1 MGNPFA
7 ILNKPQVKDP
17 VCGMLVDPAKSAASF
32 SHQGAAYH
40 FCSLGCFARFRATP
54 DKYLHPEQAAAAP
67 AVKAREYTCP
77 MDPEVVSDKP
87 GACPKC
93 GMALEPSGITLEDEG
108 NPELDDM
115 VRRFRLAAM
124 FTLPVFFLAMAP
136 MLGFLEHAGAW
147 KTWAEFALSLP
158 VVLWAGRPLFER
170 GWQSLGNRSPNMFT
184 LIALGTAAAFLF
196 SVAAV
201 LIPGALPAEFRDAHG
216 SLPVYFEA
224 AAVIVTLVLLG
235 QVLEIR
241 TRARASGAM
250 KALLAFAP
258 KKARLVIGAKEADID
273 VELVRAGD
281 ELRVRPGEKVPVDGV
296 VMDGGS
302 AVDESLLTGESL
314 PVEKAP
320 GAKVTGGT
328 VNGPG
333 TFVMRAE
340 RVGAETTLEQIVRL
354 VSEAQRTRAP
364 IQRVADRVAG
374 FFVPAVVAV
383 SVLTFAAW
391 AVWGPEPRLVY
402 ALVNAVAVLI
412 IACPCALGLATPMSI
427 LVGVGRGAREG
438 VLIRNAE
445 ALEALAGVDTV
456 VFDKTGTLTEGKPR
470 VVRVEGGDE
479 VLRLAASVERG
490 SEHPLGAAILEAAW
504 SRGLSVA
511 APENFAYHP
520 GRGVTGMVERRAVAL
535 GNHRLM
541 DELRIPAGPWAAEAE
556 AMRQTG
562 QTSVFVAVDGR
573 LAGVLGIAD
582 PVKATSAEALEILRA
597 EGIQTIML
605 TGDHR
610 ETADAV
616 ARQLRISEV
625 RAEVLPHQ
633 KAQVIEAL
641 EDNGRKVAM
650 AGDGVNDAPA
660 LARARVGIAMGTGAD
675 VAIESAG
682 ITLVRGDLRGVAKAV
697 KLSRAALL
705 NIKQNLFFAFVY
717 NLLGVPVAAGVLY
730 PVFGVLLS
738 PMLAALA
745 MTFSSVSVIANAL
758 RLRSVRL

>member
-7 ILNKPQVKDP
+7 ILNKPQARDP
-17 VCGMLVDPAKSAASF
+17 VCGMMVDPAKAAATLP
-32 SHQGAAYH
+32 HAGTAYH
-40 FCSLGCFARFRATP
+40 FCSLGCFARFRANP
-54 DKYLHPEQAAAAP
+54 DKYLHPGETAP
-67 AVKAREYTCP
+67 APAAKAREYTCP
-77 MDPEVVSDKP
+77 MDPEVVSDQP

-93 GMALEPSGITLEDEG
+93 GMALEPSGIALEDEG

-115 VRRFRLAAM
+115 IRRFRLALL
-124 FTLPVFFLAMAP
+124 FTAPVFLLAMAP

-147 KTWAEFALSLP
+147 KNWAEFAFSLP
-158 VVLWAGRPLFER
+158 VVLWAGRPLFAR
-170 GWQSLGNRSPNMFT
+170 GWQSIGNRSPNMFT
-184 LIALGTAAAFLF
+184 LIALGAAAAFLY

-216 SLPVYFEA
+216 RAPVYFEA

-241 TRARASGAM
+241 TRARAGGAM

-258 KKARLVIGAKEADID
+258 KKARLVLGAREADID

-296 VMDGGS
+296 VIDGVS
-302 AVDESLLTGESL
+302 AVDESLLTGESM
-314 PVEKAP
+314 PVEKTP

-328 VNGPG
+328 VNGAG
-333 TFVMRAE
+333 AFLMRAE
-340 RVGAETTLEQIVRL
+340 RVGADTTLEQIVRL

-383 SVLTFAAW
+383 SALTFAAW
-391 AVWGPEPRLVY
+391 ALWGPEPRLVY

-427 LVGVGRGAREG
+427 MVAVGRGAREG
-438 VLIRNAE
+438 VLIRSAE
-445 ALEALAGVDTV
+445 ALEALARVDTV

-504 SRGLSVA
+504 SRGLPVA
-511 APENFAYHP
+511 APADFAYHP
-520 GRGVTGMVERRAVAL
+520 GRGVTGTVERRAVAL
-535 GNHRLM
+535 GNARLLE
-541 DELRIPAGPWAAEAE
+541 ELRIPAGPWAAEAE
-556 AMRQTG
+556 AMRRAG

-582 PVKATSAEALEILRA
+582 PVKPASAEALEILRA
-597 EGIQTIML
+597 GGLDTVML

-616 ARQLRISEV
+616 ARELGIGEV

-633 KAQVIEAL
+633 KAQVIAAL
-641 EDNGRKVAM
+641 EDNGRRVAM

-660 LARARVGIAMGTGAD
+660 LARARVGIAMGKGAD

-697 KLSRAALL
+697 RLSRATLR
-705 NIKQNLFFAFVY
+705 NIRENLFFAFVY
-717 NLLGVPVAAGVLY
+717 NLLGVPIAAGVLY
-730 PVFGVLLS
+730 PVFGLLLS

-758 RLRSVRL
+758 RLRSVQL

>member
-17 VCGMLVDPAKSAASF
+17 VCGMMVDPAKSAASF

-54 DKYLHPEQAAAAP
+54 DKYLHPEAAAAAP
-67 AVKAREYTCP
+67 PAKAREYTCP
-77 MDPEVVSDKP
+77 MDPEVVSDRP

-93 GMALEPSGITLEDEG
+93 GMALEPVGLALEDEG

-115 VRRFRLAAM
+115 TRRFKLALV
-124 FTLPVFFLAMAP
+124 FTVPVFLLAMAP
-136 MLGFLEHAGAW
+136 MLGFLEHAGSW
-147 KTWAEFALSLP
+147 KTWAELALSLP

-170 GWQSLGNRSPNMFT
+170 GWQSIGNRSPNMFT

-216 SLPVYFEA
+216 GVPVYFEA

-296 VMDGGS
+296 VIDGGS
-302 AVDESLLTGESL
+302 SVDESLLTGESM
-314 PVEKAP
+314 PVDKAP
-320 GAKVTGGT
+320 GANVTGGT
-328 VNGPG
+328 VNGAG
-333 TFVMRAE
+333 TFLMRAE

-354 VSEAQRTRAP
+354 VSDAQRTRAP

-383 SVLTFAAW
+383 SLLTFAAW
-391 AVWGPEPRLVY
+391 ALWGPEPRLVY

-445 ALEALAGVDTV
+445 ALETLASVDTV

-470 VVRVEGGDE
+470 VVGVEGGDE

-504 SRGLSVA
+504 SRGLNVA

-535 GNHRLM
+535 GNARLLE
-541 DELRIPAGPWAAEAE
+541 ELRIPAGPWAAEAE
-556 AMRQTG
+556 TMRHAG
-562 QTSVFVAVDGR
+562 QTSVFVAVEGK

-641 EDNGRKVAM
+641 EDNGRRVAM
-650 AGDGVNDAPA
+650 TGDGVNDAPA

-717 NLLGVPVAAGVLY
+717 NLLGVPIAAGVLY
-730 PVFGVLLS
+730 PVFGVVLS

>member
-17 VCGMLVDPAKSAASF
+17 VCGMMVDPAKSAASYKF
-32 SHQGAAYH
+32 ETATYR

-54 DKYLHPEQAAAAP
+54 EKYLHPEAAAAAP
-67 AVKAREYTCP
+67 AAKAREYTCP
-77 MDPEVVSDKP
+77 MDPEVISDKP

-93 GMALEPSGITLEDEG
+93 GMALEPSGLAPEDEG
-108 NPELDDM
+108 NPELEDM
-115 VRRFRLAAM
+115 TRRFRVAAL
-124 FTLPVFFLAMAP
+124 FTLPVFLLAMAP
-136 MLGFLEHAGAW
+136 MLGFLEHAGRW
-147 KTWAEFALSLP
+147 KVWTEFLLALP
-158 VVLWAGRPLFER
+158 VVLWAGWPLFAR
-170 GWQSLGNRSPNMFT
+170 GWQSIGNRSPNMFT
-184 LIALGTAAAFLF
+184 LIALGTAASFGF
-196 SVAAV
+196 SVVAV
-201 LIPGALPAEFRDAHG
+201 LAPGALPAEFRQHG
-216 SLPVYFEA
+216 AAPVYFEA

-250 KALLAFAP
+250 RALLAFAP

-296 VMDGGS
+296 VFDGAS

-314 PVEKAP
+314 PVEKRP

-328 VNGPG
+328 VNGAG
-333 TFVMRAE
+333 TFLMRAE
-340 RVGAETTLEQIVRL
+340 RVGADTMLEQIVRL
-354 VSEAQRTRAP
+354 VGEAQRTRAP

-383 SVLTFAAW
+383 SILTFAAW
-391 AVWGPEPRLVY
+391 ALWGPEPRLVY

-427 LVGVGRGAREG
+427 LVAVGRGAREG
-438 VLIRNAE
+438 VLIRNAA
-445 ALEALAGVDTV
+445 ALEALAKVDTV

-470 VVRVEGGDE
+470 VLRVEGGEE

-504 SRGLSVA
+504 GRGLAVG
-511 APENFAYHP
+511 APENFASHA
-520 GRGVTGMVERRAVAL
+520 GRGVTGSVERRAVAL
-535 GNHRLM
+535 GSARLLE
-541 DELRIPAGPWAAEAE
+541 ELRIPAGPFAAEADE
-556 AMRQTG
+556 MRRDG
-562 QTSVFVAVDGR
+562 QTAVFVAVDGV

-582 PVKATSAEALEILRA
+582 PVKATSAEALAILRA
-597 EGIQTIML
+597 EGIRTLML

-616 ARQLRISEV
+616 ARQLQIAEV

-633 KAQVIEAL
+633 KAQVIAAL
-641 EDNGRKVAM
+641 EDNGARVAM

-660 LARARVGIAMGTGAD
+660 LARARVGIAMGAGAD

-682 ITLVRGDLRGVAKAV
+682 ITLVRGDLRGVVKAV
-697 KLSRAALL
+697 RLSRAALQ
-705 NIKQNLFFAFVY
+705 NIRENLFFAFVY
-717 NLLGVPVAAGVLY
+717 NLLGVPVAAGILY

-758 RLRSVRL
+758 RLRGAKL